1 MAFSDLDF
9 NLALDQSKVALASR
23 DGGTPDSWGV
33 PFVDLDNHATLVYRR
48 KRVGSALYEYQVFCS
63 LSEEPQTVLD
73 ALMDFDYRKT
83 WDKTVVGE

>member
-1 MAFSDLDF
+1 MAFSESDF
-9 NLALDQSKVALASR
+9 QAAACISLAALTSR
-23 DGGTPDSWGV
+23 DAGTTNAWGE
-33 PFVDLDNHATLVYRR
+33 PFVDLDNHTTLVYRR
-48 KRVGSALYEYQVFCS
+48 KRADSALYEYQVFCT